1 MKSEKRI
8 LWAFLLNLSF
18 AVFEFFGGILTG
30 SVAILSDALHDIG
43 DAAGIGVSFFLEKK
57 SKQRPDRRYTYGYA
71 RFSVLGGIITT
82 LLLLFGSI
90 AVIASAIGRLL
101 APVPI
106 HYDGMILFA
115 VVGVGVNLVA
125 ALCTREGGSLNQ
137 RAVNLHMLEDVLGWI
152 VVLVG
157 ALVMRFT
164 DLWILDPLLSIAV
177 ALFILFGALRNLK
190 EALPLFLLK
199 APQGKGEEEIKQ
211 ELLTAE
217 GVKEVHHIHVWSL
230 DGQQNFATLH
240 AVITEDAPRVKK
252 AIRERMAAM
261 GIGHVTV
268 ETEAE
273 GEPCPLFHCPLGES
287 HAPHGHHHH
296 HHHHHH
302 EG

>member
-1 MKSEKRI
+1 MKTAGKI
-8 LWAFLLNLSF
+8 LVAFILNLAFS
-18 AVFEFFGGILTG
+18 VFEFVGGAITG
-30 SVAILSDALHDIG
+30 SIAIISDAIHDMG
-43 DAAGIGVSFFLEKK
+43 DAFSIGVSFALEKLSRK
-57 SKQRPDRRYTYGYA
+57 KADKKYTYGYY
-71 RFSVLGGIITT
+71 RYSLLGSA
-82 LLLLFGSI
+82 LQ
-90 AVIASAIGRLL
+90 SAILL
-101 APVPI
+101 CGSLVVAYNAVMRFVFPRPI
-106 HYDGMILFA
+106 DYNGMMLIAIIGFL
-115 VVGVGVNLVA
+115 VNFVA
-125 ALCTREGGSLNQ
+125 AWFTSGEGSLNQ
-137 RAVNLHMLEDVLGWI
+137 RAINLHMLEDVLGWI

-211 ELLTAE
+211 ELLTVK